1 MRLKTI
7 FLLVAT
13 ILLTVVIMQNSDA
26 VYFKILFFT
35 TRTSK
40 LMMML
45 IVAIVA
51 FVIGY
56 LVGRPKRNILS
67 KDYDHGYDERDD
79 RTHEGNIKPDKDTLS
94 DEDREYIS

>member
-7 FLLVAT
+7 FLLVIT
-13 ILLTVVIMQNSDA
+13 ILLTVVIMQNNDP
-26 VYFKILFFT
+26 VYFKVLFFT

-40 LMMML
+40 LLMML

-56 LVGRPKRNILS
+56 LIGRPKRTILS
-67 KDYDHGYDERDD
+67 KDYDHGYEERDD
-79 RTHEGNIKPDKDTLS
+79 RTHDGSIKPKTDTLS

>member
-1 MRLKTI
+1 MRLRTI

-13 ILLTVVIMQNSDA
+13 ILLTVVIMQNNDA
-26 VYFKILFFT
+26 VYLKVLFFT

-45 IVAIVA
+45 VVAIIA

-56 LVGRPKRNILS
+56 FVGRPKKTLLS
-67 KDYDHGYDERDD
+67 KDYDHGYDENDD
-79 RTHEGNIKPDKDTLS
+79 RTHDGSIKPKPNELS